1 MTSSSFAGRVLSVVT
16 AFACLTAPV
25 AASAASERFALEYR
39 VERTASAKLS
49 IAECLDVAKRESA
62 AVGYIPAVEN
72 RYPGQ
77 LTTFASGPRQGGA
90 SLIVYCIAVDQK
102 TAFVVQAIDY
112 NRPSSPQSERIA
124 NRVHEALLAAARR

>member
-1 MTSSSFAGRVLSVVT
+1 MKSSSVAGRVLAAVT
-16 AFACLTAPV
+16 AFVCLAAPI
-25 AASAASERFALEYR
+25 AASAASQRFALEYR

-49 IAECLDVAKRESA
+49 IATCLDVAKRESA
-62 AVGYIPAVEN
+62 AIGYVPAVEN

-77 LTTFASGPRQGGA
+77 LTTFASGPAAGGA

-112 NRPSSPQSERIA
+112 NRPNSPQSKRIA
-124 NRVHEALLAAARR
+124 DRVHSALLAAARG

>member
-1 MTSSSFAGRVLSVVT
+1 MTSFSFAGRVVSAAAAL
-16 AFACLTAPV
+16 ACLTAPV

-39 VERTASAKLS
+39 VERTASAKLG
-49 IAECLDVAKRESA
+49 IGQCLDVAKRESA
-62 AVGYIPAVEN
+62 AIGYVPALEN

-77 LTTFASGPRQGGA
+77 LATFASGPRQGGA

-112 NRPSSPQSERIA
+112 NRPNSPQSKRIA
-124 NRVHEALLAAARR
+124 DRVHGALLAAARR